1 MTSRKEKA
9 IEGLK
14 TDALHKFLAKQ
25 FRGFT
30 DKRGENQSIRM
41 QDALMSGYAV
51 FSLKDSSLL
60 QFNNERT
67 NREEN
72 LKAIYKVNKA
82 PSDSGMRKILDE
94 VELPEMKKVNARLVK
109 KLREAGILEGYSYL
123 SGHVCVS
130 LDGVHHYSSEKICCS
145 QCLEYMKSNGKK
157 EYRHSLLSAVL
168 VHPEKKE
175 VLPVANEPILKQ
187 DGKTKNDCESNAAKR
202 LIPQLKKLLPKEKV
216 VIVEDAL
223 SANGP
228 HIREL
233 KKAGFR
239 FIISVKPDGNKYL
252 FGLIERLEAQGKVN
266 EYELEEGR
274 YLHRFRYINSL
285 PLNSDNRGIKVNF
298 LEYRQ
303 VDKRGKQADKY
314 FTWITDFHL
323 SKHNV
328 YKVMRTGRS
337 RWKIENETFNTLKN
351 QGYHFEHNY
360 GHGQKNLC
368 TVLALLMM
376 LAFLVDQLQQG
387 WNELFQAAWDKTQTK
402 IALWEKIRQKFNEY
416 AVASMEMIYKL
427 IIGLLKVRYEIIEDS
442 G

>member
-1 MTSRKEKA
+1 MATREEKA
-9 IEGLK
+9 LELLK
-14 TDALHKFLAKQ
+14 IDPLHKFMAKQ

-30 DKRGENQSIRM
+30 DTRDENQSISM

-51 FSLKDSSLL
+51 FSLKDPSLL

-72 LKAIYKVNKA
+72 LKAVYKVNKA
-82 PSDSGMRKILDE
+82 PSDSAMRGILDE
-94 VELPEMKKVNARLVK
+94 VELKEMKKVYAGLAK
-109 KLREAGILEGYSYL
+109 KLRGAGILEAYSYI
-123 SGHVCVS
+123 SGHTAVS
-130 LDGVHHYSSEKICCS
+130 IDGVHHYSSEKIKCC
-145 QCLEYMKSNGKK
+145 QCLECIKSNGKT
-157 EYRHSLLSAVL
+157 EYRHSLLCAVI
-168 VHPEKKE
+168 VHPDKKE
-175 VLPVANEPILKQ
+175 VLPIANEPIVKQ
-187 DGKTKNDCESNAAKR
+187 DGNTKNDCEANAAKR
-202 LIPQLKKLLPKEKV
+202 LIPQVKKLLPKEKV

-239 FIISVKPDGNKYL
+239 FVISVKPDGNKYL
-252 FGLIERLEAQGKVN
+252 FGLMERLEGLGKVN
-266 EYELEEGR
+266 EQEQEEGQ
-274 YLHRFRYINSL
+274 YIHRFRYVNSL
-285 PLNSDNRGIKVNF
+285 PLNSDNRDIKVNF
-298 LEYRQ
+298 LDYRQ
-303 VDKRGKQADKY
+303 VDKKGKEKDRH
-314 FTWITDFHL
+314 FTWITDFPL

-351 QGYHFEHNY
+351 QGYNFEHNY
-360 GHGQKNLC
+360 GHGEKNLC

-387 WNELFQAAWDKTQTK
+387 WNELFRAAWDKTQTK
-402 IALWEKIRQKFNEY
+402 IALWEKVRQKFNEY
-416 AVASMEMIYKL
+416 AVASMEVIYKL
-427 IIGLLKVRYEIIEDS
+427 IIGLLKVRYEIIEGS

>member
-1 MTSRKEKA
+1 
-9 IEGLK
+9 
-14 TDALHKFLAKQ
+14 
-25 FRGFT
+25 
-30 DKRGENQSIRM
+30 M
-41 QDALMSGYAV
+41 QDALMSGYAL
-51 FSLKDSSLL
+51 FSLKDPSLL
-60 QFNNERT
+60 QFNNERP

-72 LKAIYKVNKA
+72 LKSIYKINKA
-82 PSDSGMRKILDE
+82 PSDSGMRAILDE
-94 VELPEMKKVNARLVK
+94 VELEEVNGVYAGLAK
-109 KLREAGILEGYSYL
+109 KLRAAGILEAYSYL
-123 SGHVCVS
+123 NGHVAVS
-130 LDGVHHYSSEKICCS
+130 IDGVHHYSSEKISCS
-145 QCLEYMKSNGKK
+145 QCLECIKNNGKK
-157 EYRHSLLSAVL
+157 EYRHSLLSAVM

-175 VLPVANEPILKQ
+175 VLPIANEPIVKQ

-202 LIPQLKKLLPKEKV
+202 LIPQVKKLLPKEKV

-239 FIISVKPDGNKYL
+239 FVISVKPDGNKYL
-252 FGLIERLEAQGKVN
+252 FGLMGRLEGLGKVN
-266 EYELEEGR
+266 EHEQVEGR
-274 YLHRFRYINSL
+274 YVHHFRYVNSL
-285 PLNSDNRGIKVNF
+285 PLNSDNRDMKVNF

-303 VDKRGKQADKY
+303 VDKTGKQADRY

-351 QGYHFEHNY
+351 QGYNFEHNY

-387 WNELFQAAWDKTQTK
+387 WNELFQAAWHKTQTK
-402 IALWEKIRQKFNEY
+402 VALWEKVRQKSNEY
-416 AVASMEMIYKL
+416 AVASMEIIYKL
-427 IIGLLKVRYEIIEDS
+427 IIGQLKVRYEIIDDS

>member
-1 MTSRKEKA
+1 MSTRQERTLES
-9 IEGLK
+9 LK
-14 TDALHKFLAKQ
+14 IDPLHNFLAKE

-30 DKRGENQSIRM
+30 DNRDENQSITM
-41 QDALMSGYAV
+41 QDALMSGYAL
-51 FSLKDSSLL
+51 FSLKDPSLL
-60 QFNNERT
+60 QFNNERS

-72 LKAIYKVNKA
+72 LKSIYKINKA
-82 PSDSGMRKILDE
+82 PSDSGMRAILDE
-94 VELPEMKKVNARLVK
+94 VELEEVNGVYAGLAK
-109 KLREAGILEGYSYL
+109 KLRGAGIMQAYSYL
-123 SGHVCVS
+123 SGHTTVS
-130 LDGVHHYSSEKICCS
+130 IDGVHHYSSEKVSCS
-145 QCLEYMKSNGKK
+145 QCLECIKKNGEK
-157 EYRHSLLSAVL
+157 EYRHSLLSAVI

-175 VLPVANEPILKQ
+175 VLPIAHEPIVKQ
-187 DGKTKNDCESNAAKR
+187 DGKTKNDCEINAARR
-202 LIPQLKKLLPKEKV
+202 LIPELKKLLPKEKV

-228 HIREL
+228 HLREL

-239 FIISVKPDGNKYL
+239 FVISVKPDGNKYL
-252 FGLIERLEAQGKVN
+252 FGLIERLEERGKMN
-266 EYELEEGR
+266 EQIQEQDR
-274 YLHRFRYINSL
+274 YIHRFRYVNNL
-285 PLNSDNRGIKVNF
+285 PLNSDNRDLKINF

-351 QGYHFEHNY
+351 QGYNFEHNY

-387 WNELFQAAWDKTQTK
+387 WNELFQAAWHKTQTK
-402 IALWEKIRQKFNEY
+402 VALWEKVRQKFNEY
-416 AVASMEMIYKL
+416 AVASMQMIYQL
-427 IIGLLKVRYEIIEDS
+427 IIGQLKVRYEIIEDS

>member
-1 MTSRKEKA
+1 MATAEEKA
-9 IEGLK
+9 LEGLK
-14 TDALHKFLAKQ
+14 IDPLHKYLAKK

-30 DKRGENQSIRM
+30 DTRSENLSITM

-51 FSLKDSSLL
+51 FSLKAPSLL

-67 NREEN
+67 AREEN
-72 LKAIYKVNKA
+72 LKSIYKVNKA
-82 PSDSGMRKILDE
+82 PSDSAMRAILDE
-94 VELPEMKKVNARLVK
+94 VELKELKGVNAGLVK
-109 KLREAGILEGYSYL
+109 KLREAGILESYHYL
-123 SGHVCVS
+123 SGHAALS
-130 LDGVHHYSSEKICCS
+130 IDGVHHHSSEKINCS
-145 QCLEYMKSNGKK
+145 QCLEFIKNNGKK

-175 VLPVANEPILKQ
+175 VLPIANEPIVKQ

-233 KKAGFR
+233 EKAGFR

-252 FGLIERLEAQGKVN
+252 FGLVERLEAQGKVN

-285 PLNSDNRGIKVNF
+285 PLNSDNRDIKVNF
-298 LEYRQ
+298 LDYRQ
-303 VDKRGKQADKY
+303 VDQKGKEADRH
-314 FTWITDFHL
+314 FSWATDFSL
-323 SKHNV
+323 SKNTV
-328 YKVMRTGRS
+328 YKVMRTGRG

-351 QGYHFEHNY
+351 QGYNFEHNY
-360 GHGQKNLC
+360 GHGKKNLC

-387 WNELFQAAWDKTQTK
+387 WNELFQAAWNKTQTK
-402 IALWEKIRQKFNEY
+402 IALWEKVRQKYDEY

-427 IIGLLKVRYEIIEDS
+427 IIGRLKVRYEIIEDS